1 MTKEEDETQNGF
13 ANLDPSS
20 ELSAATEVPL
30 ESGSLSF
37 SKPSTGGG
45 GGGTLD
51 PQNQIWRKEQE
62 QEQEENMTKEE
73 DETQNGGSSSGS
85 GNRRNR
91 KSVTIA
97 ENLPAGAVTDDVPLP
112 DETRRRSN
120 LFQGEFSHDTVSS
133 KYILY
138 MDAVIGRGTYGVVSK
153 CKNKDTGEVC
163 AVKVIDKRKLGACT
177 QTAAQILCREVKLLL
192 DMDHPHI
199 IKLHDVYEDRTVR
212 FCVMM
217 LCCLCCIFFILLL
230 LLFRAWMS

>member
-1 MTKEEDETQNGF
+1 MVSETRRTSSRHVGF
-13 ANLDPSS
+13 ANLDPSA

-73 DETQNGGSSSGS
+73 DETQNGDSSSGS

-97 ENLPAGAVTDDVPLP
+97 ENLPDAGAVTDDVPSP
-112 DETRRRSN
+112 DETIRRSN
-120 LFQGEFSHDTVSS
+120 LFQGEFSHDTVAS

-177 QTAAQILCREVKLLL
+177 QTAAQVLCREVKLLL
-192 DMDHPHI
+192 DLDHPHI

-212 FCVMM
+212 FFV
-217 LCCLCCIFFILLL
+217 
-230 LLFRAWMS
+230 

>member
-1 MTKEEDETQNGF
+1 MTKEDETQNG
-13 ANLDPSS
+13 D
-20 ELSAATEVPL
+20 
-30 ESGSLSF
+30 
-37 SKPSTGGG
+37 
-45 GGGTLD
+45 
-51 PQNQIWRKEQE
+51 
-62 QEQEENMTKEE
+62 
-73 DETQNGGSSSGS
+73 SSSGS

-97 ENLPAGAVTDDVPLP
+97 ENLPDAGAVTDDVPSP

-120 LFQGEFSHDTVSS
+120 LFQGEFSHDTVGS

-177 QTAAQILCREVKLLL
+177 QTAAQVLCREVKLLL

-212 FCVMM
+212 FLCDVLLLM
-217 LCCLCCIFFILLL
+217 LYLFFSSSFFIN
-230 LLFRAWMS
+230 FHQHRNAI

>member
-1 MTKEEDETQNGF
+1 
-13 ANLDPSS
+13 
-20 ELSAATEVPL
+20 
-30 ESGSLSF
+30 
-37 SKPSTGGG
+37 
-45 GGGTLD
+45 
-51 PQNQIWRKEQE
+51 
-62 QEQEENMTKEE
+62 MTKEE

-97 ENLPAGAVTDDVPLP
+97 ENLPDGAVTEVPSP
-112 DETRRRSN
+112 DETIRRSN
-120 LFQGEFSHDTVSS
+120 IFQGEFSHDTVAS

-212 FCVMM
+212 SFV
-217 LCCLCCIFFILLL
+217 
-230 LLFRAWMS
+230 